1 MSLLDSLPLEPLT
14 FNFVSFGFFALVHN
28 LWTWLAAATAAV
40 GFWKIR
46 AGAGSPSSIC
56 LDSDSRVSPPCNH
69 ETSSGS
75 PPAAAAEVVES
86 SPTTSSS
93 VAAAAPSSAPS
104 LAPEDDDGVAT
115 KGVKF
120 AVYYESDDGELTVAE
135 ENDGEE
141 EEEEAAAEAEIVVVE
156 EYSREWWESWERML
170 KMRSGEMSWYRYQDM
185 TEINGNVVKLWDG
198 CTSTR
203 TRQGYT
209 YRDYSCDVW

>member
-1 MSLLDSLPLEPLT
+1 MSVLDSLPLEPLT

-56 LDSDSRVSPPCNH
+56 LDSDSRASLPCNH

-86 SPTTSSS
+86 SPTTLSS
-93 VAAAAPSSAPS
+93 VAAAASSSAPS

-120 AVYYESDDGELTVAE
+120 TVYYKSDDGELTVAE

-141 EEEEAAAEAEIVVVE
+141 EEEADLVVVE
-156 EYSREWWESWERML
+156 GYSREWWESWERML

-185 TEINGNVVKLWDG
+185 TEIDGNVVKLWDG
-198 CTSTR
+198 CTR

-209 YRDYSCDVW
+209 YRDYSCVVW